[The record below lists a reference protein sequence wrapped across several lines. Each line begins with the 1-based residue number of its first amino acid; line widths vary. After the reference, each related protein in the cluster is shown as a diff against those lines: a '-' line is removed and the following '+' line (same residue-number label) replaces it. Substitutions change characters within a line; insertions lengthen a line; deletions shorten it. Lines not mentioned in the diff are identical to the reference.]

1 MCDSTL
7 INFKILVF
15 KENLEM
21 TLHLRASLSEIREIL
36 FIVFVISFSYLAALF
51 LAWSIDF

>member
-21 TLHLRASLSEIREIL
+21 TLHLRTSLSEIREIL
-36 FIVFVISFSYLAALF
+36 FIVCVISFSYLAALF
-51 LAWSIDF
+51 LA

>member
-7 INFKILVF
+7 INFKIVVF

>member
-1 MCDSTL
+1 MYDSTL

-36 FIVFVISFSYLAALF
+36 FIVCVISFSYLAALF